1 MNNLKILVAAGGTGG
16 HLFPAI
22 AVVDA
27 LRKKLPDFSFHI
39 YSVGN
44 PEKIESKTALKYGW
58 KFFPIPMRGFTGFGL
73 KTIGF
78 FLKTIR
84 SVHICR
90 NIISENNIDFV
101 IATGAYV
108 SYPAGIAAKAENKPL
123 FLVETNVFPGRA
135 NRLLSR
141 RADSIFLAFEET
153 RKWLNPDTLAKTFVV
168 GIPVRKE
175 LFTALPKNEAKKSLE
190 FATDK
195 PVVLVFGGSLGAL
208 SINRVMKNI
217 YEYLLAEGVQIF
229 WQVGKNFNE
238 PIPQHNGLKVVEF
251 IDDMATAYSAADLV
265 VSRAGASTIAEL
277 SVLGKPA
284 ILVPYPNAVN
294 NHQELNA
301 IELERSGS
309 AVMLKDSEI
318 EEQLLPKIKEMIFSN
333 GKLLQ
338 LSQNI
343 RRYGVPDSAEKIA
356 DGILKFLNI

>member
-1 MNNLKILVAAGGTGG
+1 LKNLKILVAAGGTGG

-27 LRKKLPDFSFHI
+27 LRKKLPNFTFHI
-39 YSVGN
+39 YSIGN
-44 PEKIESKTALKYGW
+44 PEKIESKASLKYGW
-58 KFFPIPMRGFTGFGL
+58 EFFPIPMRGFTGFGL
-73 KTIGF
+73 KTISF

-84 SVHICR
+84 SVYICR
-90 NIISENNIDFV
+90 NIISKNNIDFV

-141 RADSIFLAFEET
+141 RADLIFLAFEET
-153 RKWLNPDTLAKTFVV
+153 RRWLNPNTLAKTFVV

-175 LFTALPKNEAKKSLE
+175 LLNAVPKDEAKKNLQFE
-190 FATDK
+190 GDK
-195 PVVLVFGGSLGAL
+195 PVLLVFGGSLGAL
-208 SINRVMKNI
+208 SMNRAMKNI
-217 YEYLLAEGVQIF
+217 YEHLLAERVQIL
-229 WQVGKNFNE
+229 WQIGKNFNE
-238 PIPQHNGLKVVEF
+238 HIPQHNGLKVVEF

-277 SVLGKPA
+277 SALGKPA

-309 AVMLKDSEI
+309 AIMLKDSEI
-318 EEQLLPKIKEMIFSN
+318 EEKLLPKIKELIFSN
-333 GKLLQ
+333 DKLLQ

-343 RRYGVPDSAEKIA
+343 RQYGVLDSAEKIA
-356 DGILKFLNI
+356 EGILKFLNI

>member
-1 MNNLKILVAAGGTGG
+1 MKNLKILVAAGGTGG

-27 LRKKLPDFSFHI
+27 LRKALPDFSFHV
-39 YSVGN
+39 YSIGN
-44 PEKIESKTALKYGW
+44 PEKIESRMALKHNW

-73 KTIGF
+73 KTFNF

-123 FLVETNVFPGRA
+123 FLIETNVFPGRA

-141 RADSIFLAFEET
+141 RADLIFLAFEGT
-153 RKWLNPDTLAKTFVV
+153 RRWLNPNTLAKTFVV

-175 LFTALPKNEAKKSLE
+175 LLNAMTKEEAKKNLQFE
-190 FATDK
+190 PDK

-208 SINRVMKNI
+208 SINHVIKNI
-217 YEYLLAEGVQIF
+217 YEHLLAERVQIF
-229 WQVGKNFNE
+229 WQVGKNFE
-238 PIPQHNGLKVVEF
+238 ESIPQHNGLKVVEF

-277 SVLGKPA
+277 SALGKPA
-284 ILVPYPNAVN
+284 ILVPYPNAVS

-301 IELERSGS
+301 IELERGGS

-318 EEQLLPKIKEMIFSN
+318 EDGLLPKIRELIFSDD
-333 GKLLQ
+333 KLLQ

-343 RRYGVPDSAEKIA
+343 RRYAVPDSAEKIA
-356 DGILKFLNI
+356 EGILKFLNI

>member
-1 MNNLKILVAAGGTGG
+1 MKNLKILVAAGGTGG

-22 AVVDA
+22 AVIDA
-27 LRKKLPDFSFHI
+27 LRDKLPNFAFHV
-39 YSVGN
+39 YSIGD
-44 PEKIESKTALKYGW
+44 PEKIESKMALKYGW

-73 KTIGF
+73 KTVSF

-108 SYPAGIAAKAENKPL
+108 SYPAGIAAKTENKPL

-141 RADSIFLAFEET
+141 RADLIFLAFEET
-153 RKWLNPDTLAKTFVV
+153 RRWLNPNTLAKTFVA

-175 LFTALPKNEAKKSLE
+175 LVNAMPKDEAKMKLE
-190 FATDK
+190 FEASK
-195 PVVLVFGGSLGAL
+195 PVLLVFGGSLGAL

-217 YEYLLAEGVQIF
+217 YNHLLDEGVQIL
-229 WQVGKNFNE
+229 WQVGKNFKE
-238 PIPQHNGLKVVEF
+238 SIPQHNGLKVVEF
-251 IDDMATAYSAADLV
+251 IDDMATAYCTADLV

-277 SVLGKPA
+277 SALGKPA
-284 ILVPYPNAVN
+284 ILIPYPNAVN

-301 IELERSGS
+301 IELQRSGS
-309 AVMLKDSEI
+309 AIMLKDSEI
-318 EEQLLPKIKEMIFSN
+318 EEKLLPKIEELIFSN
-333 GKLLQ
+333 DKLLQ

-343 RRYGVPDSAEKIA
+343 RQYGVPESAEKIA
-356 DGILKFLNI
+356 ERVLKFLNI